1 MSRVWWKIQRMTAVD
16 YLAEWMNIFTGCRF
30 AAAASMLNLLSHKM
44 SSCLSVQCF
53 LGPQDSRKEEGSERW
68 KKDGR
73 RGTKMECISAFRL
86 SFLSGRIWKSR
97 QDLFMTARTVSTWGC
112 DIKHIFLLPFYTIE
126 SRNHFFPYQNVCAPL
141 PLCSRLDK
149 YIKAL
154 TKDTFSRERQTL
166 LRASFLQW
174 NRKLLMIF
182 HVSQPLWSHFWEVL
196 KVGIEKKEL
205 VTTRGQVNDPLT
217 R

>member
-1 MSRVWWKIQRMTAVD
+1 
-16 YLAEWMNIFTGCRF
+16 
-30 AAAASMLNLLSHKM
+30 
-44 SSCLSVQCF
+44 
-53 LGPQDSRKEEGSERW
+53 
-68 KKDGR
+68 
-73 RGTKMECISAFRL
+73 MECISAFRL

-126 SRNHFFPYQNVCAPL
+126 SRNHFFPYQKVCAPL

-166 LRASFLQW
+166 LRPYNGAENYWWFFMFHNLFDLTFEKRS
-174 NRKLLMIF
+174 KLGLI
-182 HVSQPLWSHFWEVL
+182 
-196 KVGIEKKEL
+196 KKL
-205 VTTRGQVNDPLT
+205 VTTRGWVNDPLT
-217 R
+217 RKYFPAL